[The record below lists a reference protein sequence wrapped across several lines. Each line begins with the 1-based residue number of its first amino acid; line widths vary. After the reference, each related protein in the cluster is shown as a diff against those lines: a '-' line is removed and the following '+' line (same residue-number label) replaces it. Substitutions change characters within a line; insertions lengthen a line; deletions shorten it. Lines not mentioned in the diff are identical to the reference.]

1 MVVQRLMGSGRISH
15 GTSDEPASKRLK
27 FRCLRKE
34 IDLEETDHPSTLN
47 LSLGNVFKAQGWI
60 MCCGE
65 VHSAYT
71 LL

>member
-1 MVVQRLMGSGRISH
+1 MVVQRPMGLGRISH
-15 GTSDEPASKRLK
+15 SMSDEPASKRLK

-34 IDLEETDHPSTLN
+34 RDLEETDHPSPLN
-47 LSLGNVFKAQGWI
+47 LSLGIVFKSQGWM

-65 VHSAYT
+65 VHSAYA